1 MITAQEVH
9 EKAAAKYE
17 RVTAHELGTT
27 YEEMLSAST
36 KSKGGVW
43 YTPEDAAA
51 AIAHMA
57 LEQAL
62 GRAGPTAE
70 DLLKL
75 VICDPA
81 CGAGIFLVVA
91 ARRLSREYAKRLYGE
106 DPDDE
111 KAEAVLPF
119 VILRCIHGVDIDPVA
134 VDLARL
140 ALSLE
145 TGGLLPPAAL
155 ERHVIAGNTLAGDS
169 PPAMED
175 RLGNPPHLSE
185 ALARRGDA

>member
-1 MITAQEVH
+1 MITAQEVY
-9 EKAAAKYE
+9 EKAAVKHE
-17 RVTAHELGTT
+17 RVTAHELGVT
-27 YEEMLSAST
+27 YEAMLSAAAR
-36 KSKGGVW
+36 KKGGVT
-43 YTPEDAAA
+43 YTPEALAVPV
-51 AIAHMA
+51 AHIA
-57 LEQAL
+57 LEKAL
-62 GRAGPTAE
+62 AQAGPTAD

-75 VICDPA
+75 VVCDPA

-91 ARRLSREYAKRLYGE
+91 ARRLSREYAQRLCGE

-111 KAEAVLPF
+111 KAAAVLPF

-175 RLGNPPHLSE
+175 RLGNPPHPV
-185 ALARRGDA
+185 